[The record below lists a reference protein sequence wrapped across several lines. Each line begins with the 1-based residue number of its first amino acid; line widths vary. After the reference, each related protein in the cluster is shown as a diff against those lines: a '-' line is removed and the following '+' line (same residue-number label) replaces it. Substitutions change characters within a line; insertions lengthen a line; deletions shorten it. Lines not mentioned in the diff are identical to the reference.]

1 MFFDEWEDIIIIETQ
16 ENRGQKTIQP
26 ELDRETAGCMDRETA
41 KKTNF
46 TPYNQRT
53 RKHPLSNNTLDTSPA
68 LIKLEHHEKIRACTK
83 NQINPQI
90 YKYRTVRAGSMV

>member
-26 ELDRETAGCMDRETA
+26 ELDRETA

-68 LIKLEHHEKIRACTK
+68 LIKLEHHKKIRACTK